1 MSCVPFN
8 VERPDPS
15 LTRLFVRFALSGLV
29 AVIVIGAVAFVV
41 IRHAASAGAIRQAQ
55 GLTRLAGRGIAEP
68 AITPGVLAGRP
79 ADLAALDRVVRNR
92 ILSGTPI
99 VRVKVW
105 DASGRI
111 VYSDARQLIG
121 SVFPLDADEQQTLAT
136 GGVDAD
142 ASDLNRPENRTE
154 RSFKRLV
161 EVYVGIR
168 GPGGRHLL
176 YEDYE
181 RSSTISASS
190 RRQWMVLVPALVG
203 ALLVLYLVQVPLA
216 YSLARQ
222 RARPPA
228 RARAAVAARDRGL
241 RHRAAEDRP
250 QTCTT
255 GTVQR
260 PRGRVAIAVGSR
272 QRARAGRAYGRARRV
287 RDGPRSRDPPD
298 DARAAHAAGRHLPA
312 DAPSGRDWRRRS
324 TDLVAPLRA
333 AGMRRA

>member
-1 MSCVPFN
+1 
-8 VERPDPS
+8 
-15 LTRLFVRFALSGLV
+15 
-29 AVIVIGAVAFVV
+29 
-41 IRHAASAGAIRQAQ
+41 
-55 GLTRLAGRGIAEP
+55 AEP

-92 ILSGTPI
+92 ILNGTPI

-121 SVFPLDADEQQTLAT
+121 SVFPLDADEQETLAT
-136 GGVDAD
+136 GGLEAD

-190 RRQWMVLVPALVG
+190 RRQWMMLLPALVG

-216 YSLARQ
+216 YSLARSV
-222 RARPPA
+222 RAR
-228 RARAAVAARDRGL
+228 
-241 RHRAAEDRP
+241 
-250 QTCTT
+250 
-255 GTVQR
+255 QR
-260 PRGRVAIAVGSR
+260 ERE
-272 QRARAGRAYGRARRV
+272 Q
-287 RDGPRSRDPPD
+287 
-298 DARAAHAAGRHLPA
+298 L
-312 DAPSGRDWRRRS
+312 
-324 TDLVAPLRA
+324 L
-333 AGMRRA
+333 RRAIE